1 MDTLSLS
8 RERSFPLIDIHAVSP
23 FVHFKGYLYLKSI
36 SLAEDRLSISQGFW
50 EEGTFTPVGI
60 WIFDRKKKKIIVM
73 HLLLMALLSY
83 WFEAAACPVVWF
95 PNKRK
100 VL

>member
-1 MDTLSLS
+1 
-8 RERSFPLIDIHAVSP
+8 
-23 FVHFKGYLYLKSI
+23 
-36 SLAEDRLSISQGFW
+36 
-50 EEGTFTPVGI
+50 
-60 WIFDRKKKKIIVM
+60 M

-83 WFEAAACPVVWF
+83 WIEAAACPVVWF